1 MSASHA
7 SVSCADFSQHVSA
20 TCFVTG
26 LEYDVDD
33 VQSNSAVT
41 MCIVTELSMC
51 KQRDE
56 LGVAT
61 SQRLLLFARLC
72 CSALDMLVSIVVP
85 ALFANKHISDSRN
98 ALYKTLS
105 LLGGRQLLMHVCQ
118 QVNDTTLY
126 TLVPIR
132 SSMRNLVS
140 RRKPRSHVEDPN
152 RVGLTE

>member
-72 CSALDMLVSIVVP
+72 CSALVFIAVP
-85 ALFANKHISDSRN
+85 TLFANKLISDSRN

-118 QVNDTTLY
+118 QVMTPRFTLLY
-126 TLVPIR
+126 P
-132 SSMRNLVS
+132 
-140 RRKPRSHVEDPN
+140 
-152 RVGLTE
+152 VGAA

>member
-26 LEYDVDD
+26 LEYDEDD

-72 CSALDMLVSIVVP
+72 CSALVFIAVP
-85 ALFANKHISDSRN
+85 TLFANKLISDSRN

>member
-1 MSASHA
+1 VFIA
-7 SVSCADFSQHVSA
+7 
-20 TCFVTG
+20 
-26 LEYDVDD
+26 
-33 VQSNSAVT
+33 
-41 MCIVTELSMC
+41 
-51 KQRDE
+51 
-56 LGVAT
+56 
-61 SQRLLLFARLC
+61 
-72 CSALDMLVSIVVP
+72 VP
-85 ALFANKHISDSRN
+85 ALFANKLISDSRI